1 MGDYWDTY
9 GTGDAWCD
17 RFGHQVD
24 PRTFPDEDS
33 LRAAGYH
40 HVTQAGAKDWVSREL
55 GDVPYDPDPVTFH
68 GVPVVWNRTM
78 ADHDWP
84 HDAATVGDTSE
95 LDTATAYGIVWGRPS
110 VVPVPHA

>member
-1 MGDYWDTY
+1 MEYFDTLI
-9 GTGDAWCD
+9 GVPMREHVRRSSDRDRLWC
-17 RFGHQVD
+17 
-24 PRTFPDEDS
+24 E
-33 LRAAGYH
+33 
-40 HVTQAGAKDWVSREL
+40 REL
-55 GDVPYDPDPVTFH
+55 GDVLYDPDPVTFH

-110 VVPVPHA
+110 VVPVP